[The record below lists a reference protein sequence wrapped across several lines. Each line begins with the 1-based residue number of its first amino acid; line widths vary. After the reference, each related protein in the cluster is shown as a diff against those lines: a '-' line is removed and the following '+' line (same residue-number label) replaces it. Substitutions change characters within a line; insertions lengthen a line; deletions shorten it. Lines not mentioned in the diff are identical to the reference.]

1 MTEVIC
7 TYDSAVWSRKV
18 FFFFKLTVR
27 KKTVWGILLLRHEKV
42 SDFILFV
49 STPAAKRDF
58 YAQGDRIQYNE

>member
-18 FFFFKLTVR
+18 FLKTDC
-27 KKTVWGILLLRHEKV
+27 KKKKNVWGILLLRHEKV

-49 STPAAKRDF
+49 STPAAKRHF